1 MKTTRQML
9 AELEQLALKGD
20 ELMSRLV
27 ADLGEYHTDLE
38 ALMRATSLARSTSSA
53 VIVEAACILTERERG
68 EPVIET
74 LRRSRLQ

>member
-1 MKTTRQML
+1 MKTAREML

-20 ELMSRLV
+20 ELMTRLV
-27 ADLGEYHTDLE
+27 ADLGDYHADLE
-38 ALMRATSLARSTSSA
+38 ALMRAASLARSTSSA

-74 LRRSRLQ
+74 LRRPRLQ